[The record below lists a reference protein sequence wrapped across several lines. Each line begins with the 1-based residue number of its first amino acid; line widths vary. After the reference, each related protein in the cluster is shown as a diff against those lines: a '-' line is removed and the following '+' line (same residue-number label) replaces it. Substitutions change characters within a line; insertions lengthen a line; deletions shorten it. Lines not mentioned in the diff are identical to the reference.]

1 MKKIR
6 TFFIRTIL
14 GIMAGLFLSAGIT
27 ATPVQAAFRLQPRHG
42 GTRTSGRQPESV
54 IRKQFEC
61 TTTN

>member
-27 ATPVQAAFRLQPRHG
+27 ATPV
-42 GTRTSGRQPESV
+42 SV

>member
-14 GIMAGLFLSAGIT
+14 GIMAQES
-27 ATPVQAAFRLQPRHG
+27 QQHRY
-42 GTRTSGRQPESV
+42 RQPESV